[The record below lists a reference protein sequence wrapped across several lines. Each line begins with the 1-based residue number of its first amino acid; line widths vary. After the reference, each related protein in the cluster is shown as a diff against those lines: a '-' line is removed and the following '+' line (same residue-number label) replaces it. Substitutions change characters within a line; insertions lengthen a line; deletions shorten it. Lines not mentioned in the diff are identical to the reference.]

1 MHDHWPVHS
10 VLLEED
16 KMNHYPMTK
25 EQRESLD
32 HPTRNNHGEVGR
44 YCNPAKRV
52 LRDKDRRVER
62 AQAAQAAVKG
72 SLGCF
77 EREPVPI
84 TSGNAGG
91 SARVREMVEV
101 DTKGNRTLR
110 SLRGSTRPIGDYHC
124 A

>member
-1 MHDHWPVHS
+1 MHDRWARVHS
-10 VLLEED
+10 AAPVED
-16 KMNHYPMTK
+16 KINHYPMTK

-32 HPTRNNHGEVGR
+32 HQLATIVEKLGDTVTLLNACFG
-44 YCNPAKRV
+44 
-52 LRDKDRRVER
+52 DKDQRVDR
-62 AQAAQAAVKG
+62 AQAAQAAVQR
-72 SLGCF
+72 LLWAL

-110 SLRGSTRPIGDYHC
+110 SLRGSTRSSGSTI
-124 A
+124 